1 MDNQLKLIT
10 YNIDGLPEKL
20 DLNDL
25 PLILRPIAWVYKLIK
40 KTTLITINDGNNK
53 AENIKKIGTYLENE
67 NPDIIAVQEDFNY
80 HNELTKNLN
89 DSYCSGTYSGGFD
102 LKHIFKSMTWFPK
115 PRFKADGINLFAF
128 CFNI

>member
-40 KTTLITINDGNNK
+40 KR
-53 AENIKKIGTYLENE
+53 
-67 NPDIIAVQEDFNY
+67 
-80 HNELTKNLN
+80 ELL
-89 DSYCSGTYSGGFD
+89 
-102 LKHIFKSMTWFPK
+102 
-115 PRFKADGINLFAF
+115 
-128 CFNI
+128 